1 MPGNAR
7 KSLNGDAAG
16 RGVRSGVIAVMGMH
30 REAQIAERGG
40 EAVVSGGDNSSLAA
54 KIEAAIARGGRAVI
68 SFGICGG
75 LVPALPVGAV
85 VIGSEVVWEG
95 ARMPTD
101 ARWRNALAAR
111 LPLAV
116 TGAVAGA
123 NAILADGGA
132 KRALYRESGALAV
145 DMESH
150 IAARVAA
157 AHGLPFAI
165 LRVVSDTSDYTL
177 PPAALDAIGPDG
189 KPKIANVLRSVLA
202 KPSQIPA
209 LIRTARDSERAL
221 AELFRCLDLL
231 GPGFLCPYL
240 G

>member
-1 MPGNAR
+1 M
-7 KSLNGDAAG
+7 
-16 RGVRSGVIAVMGMH
+16 RSGVIAVTGMH
-30 REAQIAERGG
+30 REAAIAGRGG
-40 EAVVSGGDNSSLAA
+40 EAVVSGGDYSSLAG
-54 KIEAAIARGGRAVI
+54 KIEDAIAKSGRAVI
-68 SFGICGG
+68 SVGICGG
-75 LVPALPVGAV
+75 LDPALSVGAV
-85 VIGSEVVWEG
+85 VIGSEAVWEG

-101 ARWRNALAAR
+101 ARWRRALAAR

-123 NAILADGGA
+123 NAILADSGA
-132 KRALYRESGALAV
+132 KQSLHRESGALAV

-157 AHGLPFAI
+157 EHGLPFAI
-165 LRVVSDTSDYTL
+165 LRIVSDSATHTL
-177 PPAALDAIGPDG
+177 PPAALDAIGPAG
-189 KPKIANVLRSVLA
+189 KPKIANVLCSVLA
-202 KPSQIPA
+202 RPSQIPA

-221 AELFRCLDLL
+221 AGLLRCLDLL